1 MADFNEFKMD
11 LKIDNVKPSDEGEY
25 VCLYRGAKMVHE
37 KHIFLRVLSKFSF
50 YGTYEN
56 CKRFAF
62 LLLPLNC
69 TIKISFIILSQK
81 EN

>member
-11 LKIDNVKPSDEGEY
+11 LKIDDVKPSDEGEY

-50 YGTYEN
+50 YGTSRSCYL
-56 CKRFAF
+56 F
-62 LLLPLNC
+62 LFILLPLNF
-69 TIKISFIILSQK
+69 TMTISFIISSKK